1 MSKPNSDPSP
11 APQLHPDKH
20 NTEARTGSGMTIQS
34 EDDFKAQRLQLVFEA
49 YRVLSNPEARLA
61 YIAQRSHS
69 GHRAATKACSMRN

>member
-1 MSKPNSDPSP
+1 
-11 APQLHPDKH
+11 
-20 NTEARTGSGMTIQS
+20 MTIQS
-34 EDDFKAQRLQLVFEA
+34 EDDLKAQRLQLVFEA